1 MDINIK
7 KRIFTSL
14 ILFSLLFLIISYKI
28 IMISSLLVLGII
40 SFLEYTDLTKKIYK
54 KKIYIFIS
62 NLIFLSYLFFFCF
75 IFFIFSNFIQFK
87 IFLISILLGCIASDI
102 GGFFFGKLF
111 KGPKLSKISPNKTI
125 SGSLGS
131 FIFCIFIVSF
141 LINYFTG
148 IFNFKILIVA
158 FLTSLSCQLGDL
170 FFSFLKR
177 KAKKKD
183 TGRILPGHG
192 GILDRLDG
200 IFLGIPLGLISLI
213 FLF

>member
-40 SFLEYTDLTKKIYK
+40 SFLEFTDLTKKMYK

-125 SGSLGS
+125 SDL
-131 FIFCIFIVSF
+131 
-141 LINYFTG
+141 L
-148 IFNFKILIVA
+148 A
-158 FLTSLSCQLGDL
+158 RL
-170 FFSFLKR
+170 FFVFL
-177 KAKKKD
+177 
-183 TGRILPGHG
+183 
-192 GILDRLDG
+192 
-200 IFLGIPLGLISLI
+200 
-213 FLF
+213 